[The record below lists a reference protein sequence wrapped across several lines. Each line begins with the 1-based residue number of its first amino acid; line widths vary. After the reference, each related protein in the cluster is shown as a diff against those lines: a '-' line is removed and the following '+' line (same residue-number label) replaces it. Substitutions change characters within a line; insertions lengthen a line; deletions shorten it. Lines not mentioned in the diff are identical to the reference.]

1 MTLDVVN
8 GQNEKV
14 DSLEL
19 SDETFGGEPALGL
32 VWEAVVHEQAK
43 QRRGTHATKTRAQV
57 SGTGRKPWRQKGT
70 GRARVG
76 SARNPIWRTG
86 GVVFGPQPRDYGY
99 RLPRKVAR
107 GALRAALQSKL
118 AEGSVIVISAFDL
131 AEPRTR
137 LGNELLEALEV
148 PGKALLV
155 DVTPNE
161 TLDRAMRNLPG
172 VAVTVSSLVTPRDLI
187 DAEQVVVTKAA
198 MEHLARAVTGSGPLR
213 RAESPEVAEA
223 VETEGPADTAPAD
236 AEVSA
241 DAASAD
247 TEASES

>member
-19 SDETFGGEPALGL
+19 SDDVFGAEPDLRL
-32 VWEAVVHEQAK
+32 VWEAVVHEQAG
-43 QRRGTHATKTRAQV
+43 QRRGTHSTKTRGEV

-76 SARNPIWRTG
+76 STRNPIWRKG
-86 GVVFGPQPRDYGY
+86 GAVFGPKPRDYGY

-107 GALRAALQSKL
+107 GALRAALHSKL
-118 AEGSVIVISAFDL
+118 RDGSVIVVSAFDL

-137 LGNELLEALEV
+137 LGNELLERLEV
-148 PGKALLV
+148 PGKVLLV

-172 VAVTVSSLVTPRDLI
+172 VGVTVSSLVTPRDLM
-187 DAEQVVVTKAA
+187 DAGQVVISKPA
-198 MEHLARAVTGSGPLR
+198 MEHLLRAVTGTGPLQ
-213 RAESPEVAEA
+213 RAESEP
-223 VETEGPADTAPAD
+223 VETEAPAD
-236 AEVSA
+236 AEVS
-241 DAASAD
+241 S
-247 TEASES
+247 

>member
-19 SDETFGGEPALGL
+19 SDETFGGAPALGL
-32 VWEAVVHEQAK
+32 VWEAVVHEQAER
-43 QRRGTHATKTRAQV
+43 RRGTHATKTRAQV

-107 GALRAALQSKL
+107 GALRAALQAKL
-118 AEGSVIVISAFDL
+118 SEGSVIVISAFDL

-213 RAESPEVAEA
+213 RTEA
-223 VETEGPADTAPAD
+223 PAAETEGPVDTEAPAGTSPAD

-241 DAASAD
+241 DA
-247 TEASES
+247 EASES